1 MKTLYYTQPVSKG
14 VPLLI
19 FTCLCICIIGVSPS
33 RSAEKVFVS
42 SFSEQ
47 NDDTMSTSQE
57 SNKSMQTLK
66 AEEKTWYIKFHNG
79 GFLFDGWKKLTQKIL
94 SNVPH
99 DQKNETKNI
108 LNQLGEKIG
117 SEWCRDNSIRKIDT
131 EMLLKWGENLKE
143 TLNSTPDRI
152 TEVIRTI
159 ESDVNRILL
168 NEQDF
173 SA

>member
-1 MKTLYYTQPVSKG
+1 MKTLCYTQPVSR
-14 VPLLI
+14 VVQLLI
-19 FTCLCICIIGVSPS
+19 FVCLCICIIGVSPS

-47 NDDTMSTSQE
+47 NDVTMNTSE
-57 SNKSMQTLK
+57 ENNKSLRTLK

-94 SNVPH
+94 LNVPH

-108 LNQLGEKIG
+108 LHQLGEKIG

-131 EMLLKWGENLKE
+131 EMLLKWGGNLKE
-143 TLNSTPDRI
+143 TLDSDPERI
-152 TEVIRTI
+152 TEAIRTI
-159 ESDVNRILL
+159 DTDVNKILL
-168 NEQDF
+168 NDHDF
-173 SA
+173 ST

>member
-1 MKTLYYTQPVSKG
+1 MKKLCHTQHVLKG
-14 VPLLI
+14 VQLLI
-19 FTCLCICIIGVSPS
+19 FVCLCICIIGVSPS
-33 RSAEKVFVS
+33 RSTERMFFS
-42 SFSEQ
+42 SLSERS
-47 NDDTMSTSQE
+47 DDTMSTSAE
-57 SNKSMQTLK
+57 KNISLQTLK
-66 AEEKTWYIKFHNG
+66 AEEKTWYIKFQNG

-108 LNQLGEKIG
+108 LHQLGEKIG
-117 SEWCRDNSIRKIDT
+117 SEWCRDNDIRKIDT
-131 EMLLKWGENLKE
+131 EMLTKWGDNLKE
-143 TLNSTPDRI
+143 TINKNPEKI

-159 ESDVNRILL
+159 DSDVNKILL